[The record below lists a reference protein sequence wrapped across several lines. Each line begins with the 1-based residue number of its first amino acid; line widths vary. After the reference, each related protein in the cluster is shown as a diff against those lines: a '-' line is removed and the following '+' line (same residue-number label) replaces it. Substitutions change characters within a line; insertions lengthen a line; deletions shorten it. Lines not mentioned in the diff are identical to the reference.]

1 MLGDKELVDA
11 VTSGEIRLEEIE
23 HEALPEILQ
32 PMAANDQA
40 AAIAV
45 LAKERNELQGRI
57 RQRAGLLSGA
67 GIPDGAELP
76 LI

>member
-1 MLGDKELVDA
+1 M
-11 VTSGEIRLEEIE
+11 
-23 HEALPEILQ
+23 PEILQ
-32 PMAANDQA
+32 PMAAKDQA